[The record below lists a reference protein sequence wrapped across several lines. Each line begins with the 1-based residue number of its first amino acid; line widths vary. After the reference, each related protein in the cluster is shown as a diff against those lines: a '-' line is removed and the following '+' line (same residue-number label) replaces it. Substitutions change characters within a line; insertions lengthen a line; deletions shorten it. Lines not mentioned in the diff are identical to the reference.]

1 MILSTFVGTVSFA
14 QEDEKDFGKRFSE
27 NQNVEEIAERKIDS
41 DIKKAKDDE
50 NVRVIVE
57 LKSDSILDKAIKE
70 KRSVSSMSTRSVGRM
85 AKALSNEQE
94 KVTEQAKDD
103 GVEMKKL
110 DNFTV
115 ALNGFSAEL
124 KAKDVEKLAKQEE
137 VARVYIAREYEKP
150 KALMNT
156 SKNLINVVESVW
168 GENLE
173 FKGEGAVISIID
185 SGFDIKHKDFNIT
198 DKSKVALTEA
208 KVNEIIEASQNRPR
222 PLAGKYGNAKFP
234 YIYDYQDLDTNV
246 KEHKDGGQH
255 GQHVAGTVAA
265 NGEIKG
271 VAPEAQ
277 ILGMKVFGDD
287 LNNSTVF
294 SDTYIKAI
302 EDSILLGADAIN
314 MSLGWPVRP
323 YDKTSYAV
331 EEEALL
337 KAEKGGIL
345 VCLAGGNDGN
355 SGSGLKGKSEN
366 NPDLGVLGTP
376 AMYEGPLTVASFE
389 NDYTIG
395 SKVVF
400 NGQDMAGSIFN
411 SDANE
416 NLPLN
421 LEYVYV
427 GLSKSDDDYKGKEVK
442 GKIALIKRGDNSYTE
457 KKNLAVAHGAK
468 GIIIFN
474 HEDGGDEL
482 MNMLIDPPV
491 DIPVIFIG
499 HSDGMKLVDAL
510 KDGNPKVEIAEIGQ
524 IDNTNAKKMSS
535 FSSWGPTSDL
545 RLKPELTAPGG
556 QIYSTQNDNK
566 YTTMSGTSMATPH
579 VAGAVGLVKQALMNP
594 EKAGLNS
601 SAMYNR
607 ATFAQIAKTRLMNS
621 AVPQKSPAGDYYS
634 INRQGAGMMNVGNAI
649 KTPVRVYATGTND
662 DLVDA
667 KLNLQEINGS
677 FEATLELKNDSD
689 REVTYNI
696 SVIGLKEGT
705 AEVRDKKGNLQ
716 KIVLNETTEEIDVD
730 VKGETKVT
738 VPASGEAKVNLK
750 VSYKPAEVGA
760 NQFVTGFIQLED
772 ANKKEPTLSVP
783 YMGFNG
789 DWTELDAQDGF
800 FQYGEP
806 WDIGKAGFAFN
817 NFNAKKG
824 WNSGPYLPSGTEKID
839 ANGKVTDG
847 EGKETDVVYFG
858 KETGVVPVL
867 SPLRNLNGLEI
878 FVGDHNDNEIFKLVS
893 KGLFSKISRIDQ
905 GNNPFVPFA
914 PWDGKLDG
922 EFVPEGQVYNM
933 IIKSKLNYKD
943 KVQTKSYPVVGDYHW
958 PEIEDVKVDKET
970 GKVTANITDN
980 LSGVYHIWLRTPDAE
995 TGKNIDF
1002 NIFSWGKLTEDAKKI
1017 GAKYNPE
1024 TGEISFTMPKE
1035 FRGKDVLL
1043 CAEDGVW
1050 NWAWYELPEV
1060 KPERKDIRISF
1071 EEPKVLGQTRGDV
1084 NVKGLLWNIGEEEEP
1099 KVLIQE
1105 IDPKT
1110 DKPIGDPVVAEVVWN
1125 DKDKNF
1131 EFKAHLDLK
1140 ILGHTKIKATVTTNE
1155 ERTHGAVLDL
1165 FNDTEPP
1172 TIEILKIECLENNK
1186 VKFTIKV
1193 TDNYWYTEIKLF
1205 RDGSKT
1211 PEAVKNFDNSWGT
1224 LEGRPVDETFEVTYN
1239 LHEGNNE
1246 FKFVVNDDHG
1256 FEAEVTK
1263 TVDPLKCEV
1272 PNKPSEPEKP
1282 ANPEKPV
1289 EPEQPADPE
1298 KPTNPE
1304 KPVEPEQPAEPT
1316 QPGDKPN
1323 TPSVPKETDKKEEE
1337 TAKETV
1343 KTEEIF
1349 GKDRYQTAVEVSK
1362 NTFDKADTVV
1372 LASGKNFPDAL
1383 AASTYA
1389 GIAKAPILLT
1399 SDSEIAPEVLKEI
1412 ERLGAKNVVVVGGT
1426 SLIPDKI
1433 LKVLKDKG
1441 ITVERISGKD
1451 RFETAIKL
1459 FNSKVTDRENIIIA
1473 NGDNFAD
1480 ALSIAPY
1487 AGIKGYGIILT
1498 NGKTIDK
1505 SVLKDAKN
1513 VTIVGGTSS
1522 VSEELEKELK
1532 DMKLDVTRVKGSDRY
1547 ETSLAIA
1554 KKFFGDAKFAVVSNG
1569 QDFPDSLTGAVIGI
1583 NKNAP
1588 MLLVKNNEINKDI
1601 VKFLEEKDL
1610 EEITIVGG
1618 STSVG
1623 ENVRKSLKSIEK

>member
-1 MILSTFVGTVSFA
+1 MILSTFAGTMSFA
-14 QEDEKDFGKRFSE
+14 QENEKDFGKRFSE
-27 NQNVEEIAERKIDS
+27 TNSVEEIAERKIDS
-41 DIKKAKDDE
+41 DIKKSKDDE
-50 NVRVIVE
+50 KVRVIVE

-70 KRSVSSMSTRSVGRM
+70 KKAVSSMSTRSVGKM

-156 SKNLINVVESVW
+156 SKDLVNVVQDVW
-168 GENLE
+168 GGELE

-185 SGFDIKHKDFNIT
+185 SGFDINHKDFNIT
-198 DKSKVALTEA
+198 DESRVALNEA
-208 KVNEIIEASQNRPR
+208 KVNEIIKASQSRPR
-222 PLAGKYGNAKFP
+222 PLAGVYGNAKFP

-265 NGEIKG
+265 NAKVDDAFAENGGIKG

-337 KAEKGGIL
+337 KAEQGGIL

-355 SGSGLKGKSEN
+355 SGSGLRGKDKN

-376 AMYEGPLTVASFE
+376 ALYEGPLTVASFE
-389 NDYTIG
+389 NNSTIG

-400 NGQDMAGSIFN
+400 EGKDMAGSIFDT
-411 SDANE
+411 DANE
-416 NLPLN
+416 KLPLEEN
-421 LEYVYV
+421 YVYV
-427 GLSKSDDDYKGKEVK
+427 GTGVKEEQYNGFDVK
-442 GKIALIKRGDNSYTE
+442 GKIVLVQRGDGTYTE
-457 KKNLAVAHGAK
+457 KKNLAAAKGAK
-468 GIIIFN
+468 GLIIFN
-474 HEDGGDEL
+474 HQDGGDEL

-499 HSDGMKLVDAL
+499 HSDGMKLVNAL
-510 KDGNPKVEIAEIGQ
+510 KDGNPKVEIAKVGK

-556 QIYSTQNDNK
+556 QIYSTQNDNG

-594 EKAGLNS
+594 EKAGLNA
-601 SAMYNR
+601 SAGYDR

-634 INRQGAGMMNVGNAI
+634 INRQGAGMMHVGNAI

-677 FEATLELKNDSD
+677 FETTLELKNDSN

-705 AEVRDKKGNLQ
+705 AEVNGK
-716 KIVLNETTEEIDVD
+716 VYLNETTEEINVKA
-730 VKGETKVT
+730 KGETKVT
-738 VPASGEAKVNLK
+738 VPASGNAAVKLNVT
-750 VSYKPAEVGA
+750 YDPAQVGA

-772 ANKKEPTLSVP
+772 ANKTEPTLSVP
-783 YMGFNG
+783 FMGFNG

-800 FQYGEP
+800 FQYDEP
-806 WDIGKAGFAFN
+806 RDIGMAGFGFN
-817 NFNAKKG
+817 NFNVNG

-847 EGKETDVVYFG
+847 EGKETKVVYFG
-858 KETGVVPVL
+858 PETGVLPVL
-867 SPLRNLNGLEI
+867 SPIRNLNGLEI
-878 FVGDHNDNEIFKLVS
+878 FVEDHNDNEIFKLLS

-905 GNNPFVPFA
+905 GNNPFVAFD

-922 EFVPEGQVYNM
+922 ELVPEGQVYNM

-943 KVQTKSYPVVGDYHW
+943 KVQTKSYPVVGDYQW
-958 PEIEDVKVDKET
+958 PVIEDIKVDETT
-970 GKVTANITDN
+970 GKVTAKITDN
-980 LSGVYHIWLRTPDAE
+980 LSGIYHIWLRNPGE
-995 TGKNIDF
+995 TEQDKSVDHGIM
-1002 NIFSWGKLTEDAKKI
+1002 SWRKI
-1017 GAKYNPE
+1017 GEDGQKINADYNPE
-1024 TGEISFTMPKE
+1024 TGEISFTIPEEFKGKE
-1035 FRGKDVLL
+1035 VLL

-1050 NWAWYELPEV
+1050 NWAWNRIQVGEKAPKDEPQPEEPTD
-1060 KPERKDIRISF
+1060 PENPKEENDGEMRIAF
-1071 EEPKVLGQTRGDV
+1071 GDPKVLGYTRGEVDLTGYV
-1084 NVKGLLWNIGEEEEP
+1084 INIP
-1099 KVLIQE
+1099 KDADPVVMVQE
-1105 IDPKT
+1105 YDPKT
-1110 DKPIGDPVVAEVVWN
+1110 DKPVGEPIKASVFWDEVN
-1125 DKDKNF
+1125 KEFQFKTNF
-1131 EFKAHLDLK
+1131 KLQN
-1140 ILGHTKIKATVTTNE
+1140 LGHTKIKATVTTKDNKE
-1155 ERTHGAVLDL
+1155 HSAVLDL
-1165 FNDTEPP
+1165 LNDTVPP
-1172 TIEILKIECLENNK
+1172 TIEILKTECLEGNK
-1186 VKFTIKV
+1186 VKFTLRVK
-1193 TDNYWYTEIKLF
+1193 DNFWYTNIVLY

-1211 PEAVKNFDNSWGT
+1211 SEAVKDFDNSWGT

-1239 LHEGNNE
+1239 LHEGDNE
-1246 FKFVVNDDHG
+1246 FTFVVNDDHG

-1263 TVDPLKCEV
+1263 TVDPAKCEV
-1272 PNKPSEPEKP
+1272 PEVEEPS
-1282 ANPEKPV
+1282 NP
-1289 EPEQPADPE
+1289 
-1298 KPTNPE
+1298 T
-1304 KPVEPEQPAEPT
+1304 EPT
-1316 QPGDKPN
+1316 EPY

-1362 NTFDKADTVV
+1362 KTFDKADTVI

-1399 SDSEIAPEVLKEI
+1399 SDSAITPEVVKEI
-1412 ERLGAKNVVVVGGT
+1412 ERLGANKVVVVGGT
-1426 SLIPDKI
+1426 SLIPERL

-1451 RFETAIKL
+1451 RYETAIKL
-1459 FNSKVTDRENIIIA
+1459 FNSKVTDKENIIIA
-1473 NGDNFAD
+1473 NGENFAD

-1498 NGKTIDK
+1498 TGKTIDK

-1522 VSEELEKELK
+1522 VSVELEKELK
-1532 DMKLDVTRVKGSDRY
+1532 DMELDVTRVKGSDRY
-1547 ETSLAIA
+1547 ETSLEIA
-1554 KKFFGDAKFAVVSNG
+1554 KKFFGDVKFAVVSNG
-1569 QDFPDSLTGAVIGI
+1569 QDFPDSLTGSVIGI

-1601 VKFLEEKDL
+1601 VKFLEEKDI

-1623 ENVRKSLKSIEK
+1623 ENVRKTLKSIEK